1 MRNGDCGIN
10 SSSRALQS
18 LISHENILE
27 CSMKGFIFGV
37 RFYILVFLFLTRNL
51 EPETRN
57 YFLS

>member
-1 MRNGDCGIN
+1 
-10 SSSRALQS
+10 
-18 LISHENILE
+18 
-27 CSMKGFIFGV
+27 MKGFIFGV